1 MDISTLRMDIKPGL
15 HQWTLNCRLN
25 AKYLD
30 TLQIERSSLFR
41 LSCYW
46 VGKKSLVLQNEHMA
60 TGNSLHSSLLS
71 MNGTRFPCCSSLLL
85 FFPPFPA
92 MHATF
97 KGRIA
102 ATLLVLLAILI
113 KPSVQILVYGIMHYL
128 AF

>member
-1 MDISTLRMDIKPGL
+1 
-15 HQWTLNCRLN
+15 
-25 AKYLD
+25 
-30 TLQIERSSLFR
+30 
-41 LSCYW
+41 
-46 VGKKSLVLQNEHMA
+46 
-60 TGNSLHSSLLS
+60 
-71 MNGTRFPCCSSLLL
+71 
-85 FFPPFPA
+85 